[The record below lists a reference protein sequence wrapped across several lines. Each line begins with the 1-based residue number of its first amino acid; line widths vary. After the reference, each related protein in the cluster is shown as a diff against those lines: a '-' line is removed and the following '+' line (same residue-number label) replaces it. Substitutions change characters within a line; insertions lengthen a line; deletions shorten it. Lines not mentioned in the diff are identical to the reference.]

1 MPRGNAGTY
10 GCYPRCQEYPA
21 ERGVAPS
28 RKAKLILITDSDNIK
43 LFHNT
48 KLYFEK
54 LANAS
59 EVIIQTGKS
68 GIPANAV
75 SLVTDKAQIFI
86 PLEDLI
92 DFEKEMERLNKEKA
106 HLEKELDR
114 VNKKLSNESFVNKA
128 PAAVVQ
134 EERDKLEKYQTM
146 MNKVMEQIRNLQEMT
161 DRKGHV

>member
-1 MPRGNAGTY
+1 M
-10 GCYPRCQEYPA
+10 
-21 ERGVAPS
+21 
-28 RKAKLILITDSDNIK
+28 
-43 LFHNT
+43 
-48 KLYFEK
+48 
-54 LANAS
+54 
-59 EVIIQTGKS
+59 
-68 GIPANAV
+68 
-75 SLVTDKAQIFI
+75 
-86 PLEDLI
+86 I

-134 EERDKLEKYQTM
+134 EDRDKLEKYQTM